1 MKSKTLLGRLVT
13 CTAAIA
19 NVSYAQADTPNDH
32 CSYGTQAK
40 LCPYS
45 G

>member
-1 MKSKTLLGRLVT
+1 MKSNTLLGTLVT

-40 LCPYS
+40 LYPYS

>member
-13 CTAAIA
+13 CAAAIA
-19 NVSYAQADTPNDH
+19 NVSYAQADTPNGH
-32 CSYGTQAK
+32 CSYRTQAK
-40 LCPYS
+40 LCPYR

>member
-1 MKSKTLLGRLVT
+1 MKSNTLLGALVT

-19 NVSYAQADTPNDH
+19 NVSYAQADTPNGH
-32 CSYGTQAK
+32 CSYRTQAK
-40 LCPYS
+40 LCPYR